1 MGQLLLAVVKM
12 WCSPGNKSRQWLNN
26 ADGTFITYVCIP
38 AEIKEPEKR
47 RADVLRLCTRVFK
60 YEMRAGPGSAG
71 RVRRAA
77 GSPRLSTKA

>member
-12 WCSPGNKSRQWLNN
+12 WCSPGNKSRQLNN
-26 ADGTFITYVCIP
+26 ADGTFITYVRIP
-38 AEIKEPEKR
+38 AETKEP
-47 RADVLRLCTRVFK
+47 VFK
-60 YEMRAGPGSAG
+60 YEMRAGSGSAG

>member
-12 WCSPGNKSRQWLNN
+12 WCSPGNKSRQLNN
-26 ADGTFITYVCIP
+26 ADGTFTTYVRIP
-38 AEIKEPEKR
+38 AETKEPEKR
-47 RADVLRLCTRVFK
+47 QADVLRLCTRVFK
-60 YEMRAGPGSAG
+60 YEMRAGSGSAG